1 MQKGFKNI
9 LLFFLPFLLACGAK
23 DNGAQLRLESARKAL
38 LEKDYVRAKL
48 DIDSLKILYPKSFA
62 QIKASLSLLDTVRR
76 AENNKIIADC
86 DSLISLY
93 EPDLQKMKSM
103 FTYQINKKYQD
114 EGRYIPKEYYSGGL
128 IANTTLQTGVKDD
141 GAIYLES
148 VFVGGKQKHNRM
160 KVTAKDGLFVES
172 GVVTDDGLNY
182 RSSSLEMSF
191 EIIHFSGASENG
203 VAKFI
208 YTNKEKPLTITLQGQ
223 QNNSYSLPQSA
234 KSAISKSYQLS
245 EMMLQLDSLKT
256 AKEKA
261 EFHIYYLD
269 NKKEGEALTV
279 VE

>member
-1 MQKGFKNI
+1 MQKGFKKI

-38 LEKDYVRAKL
+38 AEQDYVRAKQ

-86 DSLISLY
+86 DSLISLH

-128 IANTTLQTGVKDD
+128 ITNTTLQTGVKDD
-141 GAIYLES
+141 GTIYLES
-148 VFVGGKQKHNRM
+148 VFVGGKQKHNRI
-160 KVTAKDGLFVES
+160 KITAKDGLFVES

-182 RSSSLEMSF
+182 RSSSLEINF

-208 YTNKEKPLTITLQGQ
+208 YANKEKPLTITLQGQ

-245 EMMLQLDSLKT
+245 VMMLQLDSLKT